1 MRCSIGGC
9 VASPRA
15 PCSPAVF
22 PPAPMPRARA
32 PPRYSPLPPCPVPV
46 LPRGVPPCPPPLRV
60 FPRAPC
66 SPRYLSFP
74 SSALF
79 DIELRLRRRVPGPC
93 GCPCSHLECLGA
105 QLSGR
110 PTTTPSPSRIRV
122 AMALV
127 SRNSGGDEDAI
138 FMASRSQDSCPSPGQ
153 GSSPQIQYPQRQ
165 SSNMVAAPLHSQ
177 KASHR
182 PSTHPTHSRRHTS
195 GTEMSVNYS
204 RLSSSSSAAARSS
217 SSPRRRRSTSSR
229 STTRCSRGTRGPRS

>member
-1 MRCSIGGC
+1 MLDRGVCC
-9 VASPRA
+9 FPPCPVLPRGIPPCPHA
-15 PCSPAVF
+15 PCPSSPAVF
-22 PPAPMPRARA
+22 PSAPVPRARS
-32 PPRYSPLPPCPVPV
+32 PPRCSPLPPSPSCLPPCPVLPPV
-46 LPRGVPPCPPPLRV
+46 SPVSL
-60 FPRAPC
+60 C
-66 SPRYLSFP
+66 SPRCLPFP

-79 DIELRLRRRVPGPC
+79 DIELRPRRRVPGPC

-165 SSNMVAAPLHSQ
+165 SSNMAAAPLHSQ

-182 PSTHPTHSRRHTS
+182 PSTHPTHSRRHIS
-195 GTEMSVNYS
+195 ATEMSVNYS

-217 SSPRRRRSTSSR
+217 SSPRRRR
-229 STTRCSRGTRGPRS
+229 

>member
-1 MRCSIGGC
+1 ML
-9 VASPRA
+9 
-15 PCSPAVF
+15 
-22 PPAPMPRARA
+22 PPVPRA

-66 SPRYLSFP
+66 SPRYLPFP

-138 FMASRSQDSCPSPGQ
+138 FMASRPQDSCPSPGQ
-153 GSSPQIQYPQRQ
+153 GSSPHMQYPQRQ
-165 SSNMVAAPLHSQ
+165 SSN
-177 KASHR
+177 
-182 PSTHPTHSRRHTS
+182 STCDTQHAGGAQP
-195 GTEMSVNYS
+195 
-204 RLSSSSSAAARSS
+204 
-217 SSPRRRRSTSSR
+217 
-229 STTRCSRGTRGPRS
+229 RGPRSTTHTAYSTQHTLPMAWPK

>member
-1 MRCSIGGC
+1 MLDRGVCC
-9 VASPRA
+9 FPPCPVLPRGIPPCPHA
-15 PCSPAVF
+15 PCPSSPAVF
-22 PPAPMPRARA
+22 PSAPVPRAR
-32 PPRYSPLPPCPVPV
+32 S
-46 LPRGVPPCPPPLRV
+46 PRGVPPCPPPLRV

-66 SPRYLSFP
+66 SPRYLPFP

-165 SSNMVAAPLHSQ
+165 SSNMAAAPLHSQ

-195 GTEMSVNYS
+195 ATEMSVNYS

-217 SSPRRRRSTSSR
+217 SSPRRRR
-229 STTRCSRGTRGPRS
+229 

>member
-1 MRCSIGGC
+1 ML
-9 VASPRA
+9 
-15 PCSPAVF
+15 
-22 PPAPMPRARA
+22 PPVPRA
-32 PPRYSPLPPCPVPV
+32 PPRYYPLPPSPSCLPPCPVLPPV
-46 LPRGVPPCPPPLRV
+46 SPVSL
-60 FPRAPC
+60 C
-66 SPRYLSFP
+66 SPRCLPFP

-79 DIELRLRRRVPGPC
+79 DIELRLCRRVPGPC

-138 FMASRSQDSCPSPGQ
+138 FMASRPQDSCPSPGQ

-165 SSNMVAAPLHSQ
+165 SSNMVAASLHSQ

-204 RLSSSSSAAARSS
+204 RLSRSSSAAARSRS
-217 SSPRRRRSTSSR
+217 SSRRRRSTSSR